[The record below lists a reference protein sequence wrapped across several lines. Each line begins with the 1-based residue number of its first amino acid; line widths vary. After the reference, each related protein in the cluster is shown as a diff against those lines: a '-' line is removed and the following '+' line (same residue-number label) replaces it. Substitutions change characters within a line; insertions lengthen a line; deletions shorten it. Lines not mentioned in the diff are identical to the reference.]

1 MTSGRKKK
9 MTMMLVEVK
18 SCSLVIDGVALFPDV
33 PTLRGLRHVRALA
46 KARNRGFEAC
56 VVRVMQRTD
65 ARYLMPNVRVQEELE
80 LALKDGVEKGLR
92 LYSYTTLLDPP
103 EIRIVERIPVVV
115 AGQQV

>member
-1 MTSGRKKK
+1 MTSGRKK

-33 PTLRGLRHVRALA
+33 PILRDLRHVKALA

-56 VVRVMQRTD
+56 VVWVVQRTD
-65 ARYLMPNVRVQEELE
+65 ARYLMPNVRVQPELE

-92 LYSYTTLLDPP
+92 LYSYTALLDPP
-103 EIRIVERIPVVV
+103 EIRIVEHIPVVV
-115 AGQQV
+115 ASQQV